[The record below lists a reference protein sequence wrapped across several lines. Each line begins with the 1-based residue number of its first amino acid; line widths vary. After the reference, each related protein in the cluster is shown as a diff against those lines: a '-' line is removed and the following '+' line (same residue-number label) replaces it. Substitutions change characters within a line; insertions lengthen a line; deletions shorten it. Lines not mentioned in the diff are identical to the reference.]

1 MLTLLCKSIL
11 CVHYVCWTALAE
23 RLELEWVQV
32 REYPGAHGVRAAFV
46 GWLAL
51 EWAWPE
57 VISGCAVPGPPFG
70 EWLQLV

>member
-1 MLTLLCKSIL
+1 M
-11 CVHYVCWTALAE
+11 AE